1 MSAMQL
7 DLARYRHHLASF
19 AMSDGE
25 QDEFLEQLWRIAH
38 HFADQ
43 AFGLT
48 PEQIL
53 LGTNGTKCPAR
64 THDRLDSVHSLTPT
78 FNDAA
83 FGNAGRKIDP

>member
-1 MSAMQL
+1 MHL
-7 DLARYRHHLASF
+7 DIERYRHHLVEF
-19 AMSDGE
+19 DMSDVE

-38 HFADQ
+38 YFADQ

-64 THDRLDSVHSLTPT
+64 SHDRLDSMDSLSPT
-78 FNDAA
+78 FNDVA
-83 FGNAGRKIDP
+83 K